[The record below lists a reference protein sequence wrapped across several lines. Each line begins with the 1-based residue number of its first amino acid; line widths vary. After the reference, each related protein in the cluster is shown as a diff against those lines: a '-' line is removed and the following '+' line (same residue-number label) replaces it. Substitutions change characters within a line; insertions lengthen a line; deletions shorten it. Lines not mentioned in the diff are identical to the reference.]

1 MKDKLI
7 RQPSGALCVSMKQ
20 LWALANSNQ
29 RRSMLI
35 DAGLGDE
42 TDARKWVFDLYIQL
56 PKGVKDKLQWQWD
69 NQFKQR
75 NSIMFN
81 SIGVPQVDP
90 ARLVIEIA
98 LSIKAGATEQA
109 AIRQQVERTN
119 LTSNT
124 VGSVWEQSR
133 ELLNAT
139 EQQLREHLATLD

>member
-1 MKDKLI
+1 
-7 RQPSGALCVSMKQ
+7 MKQ